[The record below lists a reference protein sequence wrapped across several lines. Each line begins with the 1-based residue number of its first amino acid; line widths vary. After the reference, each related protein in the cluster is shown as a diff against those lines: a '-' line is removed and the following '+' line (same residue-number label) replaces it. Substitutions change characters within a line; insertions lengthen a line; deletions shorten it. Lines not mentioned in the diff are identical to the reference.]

1 MKQILLIVM
10 IIFASQLSFAQV
22 KTLKGTV
29 NDASGM
35 PIPSANVQ
43 VQGESKGAT
52 TDFDGN
58 FAIQVSVGKTL
69 IVSYLGY
76 ETKSVVVGDADT
88 IKIILNSGATTA
100 LTEVVVTSLGIKKT
114 RKSLTYA
121 AQ

>member
-29 NDASGM
+29 IDGSGA

-43 VQGESKGAT
+43 VQGESKGTT
-52 TDFDGN
+52 TDFDGS
-58 FAIQVSVGKTL
+58 FAIQVNVGKTL

-76 ETKSVVVGDADT
+76 ETKSVVVGDADS
-88 IKIILNSGATTA
+88 IRVIL
-100 LTEVVVTSLGIKKT
+100 
-114 RKSLTYA
+114 KSDA
-121 AQ
+121 